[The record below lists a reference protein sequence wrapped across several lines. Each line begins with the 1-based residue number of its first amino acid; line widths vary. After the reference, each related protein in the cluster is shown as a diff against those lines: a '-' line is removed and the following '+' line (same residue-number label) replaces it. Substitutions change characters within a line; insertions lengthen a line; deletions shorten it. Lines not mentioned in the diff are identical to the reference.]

1 MNAGTS
7 TGLYRRTLL
16 KAAAGGALTAAGM
29 AQAQPF
35 ATSAAAKPWATGTR
49 LVLLGT
55 MAGPVLHPSRMM
67 SSQAVF
73 VNGRGF
79 LVDCGYGTIARMT
92 EMGMRLGE
100 LSQVFV
106 THHHSDHTADYPALL
121 NLAWILG
128 IKGQLGIYGP
138 PPMLKMHQA
147 ALAVFEEDTDIRI
160 AATRREPVAKSFDV
174 HEVRSPGLVYQDSS
188 VKVTAALADHAPFEV
203 ALAYRFDTAERSIV
217 ISGDTARSDAVAQ
230 LARGADVLVHEAMYE
245 PGIEQMLAKRPY
257 VPPTLREFL
266 RKGHTSAEDAGRI
279 AAQAGVKTLVLS
291 HLLPGD
297 EPVADSV
304 WTAEAAKH
312 FKGEIIVGRDKM
324 VL

>member
-1 MNAGTS
+1 MNS
-7 TGLYRRTLL
+7 TFARRTLL
-16 KAAAGGALTAAGM
+16 KAATGSALLAAGVAR
-29 AQAQPF
+29 AQSQPTPTAQP
-35 ATSAAAKPWATGTR
+35 WANGTR

-100 LSQVFV
+100 LSHILV

-160 AATRREPVAKSFDV
+160 AATRREPVAKSFQV
-174 HEVRSPGLVYQDSS
+174 REVSSPGLVHEDSS
-188 VKVTAALADHAPFEV
+188 VKITAALADHAPFEV

-217 ISGDTARSDAVAQ
+217 ISGDTAQSDAVAR

-245 PGIEQMLAKRPY
+245 PSIEQMLAKRPY

-266 RKGHTSAEDAGRI
+266 RKGHTSAEDAGRV

-304 WTAEAAKH
+304 WIDQASKH